1 MTTTLMEELRLAVRE
16 IWQSM
21 GLGGSA
27 NTAASVIPALMLG
40 LALNLIALN
49 VVDRVL
55 PMKGKTRLVCVARA
69 EARMVQSV
77 TVCVLRQIEGH
88 QRGTCPAKRWA
99 SARLAEMNSRIGAS
113 FRTKTVRRR
122 DGLAFPC
129 GGRSYPTGARETLRA
144 I

>member
-1 MTTTLMEELRLAVRE
+1 MTTLMEELRLAVRE

-27 NTAASVIPALMLG
+27 NTAASVVPALMLG

-49 VVDRVL
+49 VVDRVH
-55 PMKGKTRLVCVARA
+55 PMKGKTRLVSAARA

-77 TVCVLRQIEGH
+77 TVCVLRQIEGR
-88 QRGTCPAKRWA
+88 QRGTCPAKRWT
-99 SARLAEMNSRIGAS
+99 SARLAEMNSRIGAGLRS
-113 FRTKTVRRR
+113 KAVRCRN
-122 DGLAFPC
+122 GLAFPC
-129 GGRSYPTGARETLRA
+129 GARGYSTGARETLRA

>member
-1 MTTTLMEELRLAVRE
+1 MTTLMEELQLAVQE
-16 IWQSM
+16 ILQSI
-21 GLGGSA
+21 GFSGSA
-27 NTAASVIPALMLG
+27 NTGASVVPLLILG
-40 LALNLIALN
+40 IALNLIALS
-49 VVDRVL
+49 VVDRVH

-77 TVCVLRQIEGH
+77 TVCVLGQIEGR

-99 SARLAEMNSRIGAS
+99 SARLAEINGRIGAS

-129 GGRSYPTGARETLRA
+129 GGRSYSTGAREMLRA